1 MRTFSERSCASTEKE
16 VRQAHANRRPVRL
29 LPARL
34 SGLFIPVLAARD
46 IRAEPPAKRD
56 YGSSERDG
64 ANGDR
69 PYQQAC
75 GGNREAGSRARGRR
89 NKGLALLCLAL
100 TGCGLA
106 HPKTVYLTRNCV
118 TKQEYEKFAKGE
130 PPKVHDQLTGQGD
143 ADTRP
148 LAGSALELRG
158 WGHAM
163 LQTLRICSDEKQAG
177 DLINDKLSSK

>member
-1 MRTFSERSCASTEKE
+1 MRTSSI
-16 VRQAHANRRPVRL
+16 L
-29 LPARL
+29 
-34 SGLFIPVLAARD
+34 LAA
-46 IRAEPPAKRD
+46 
-56 YGSSERDG
+56 
-64 ANGDR
+64 
-69 PYQQAC
+69 
-75 GGNREAGSRARGRR
+75 
-89 NKGLALLCLAL
+89 LALS
-100 TGCGLA
+100 GCGLA

-163 LQTLRICSDEKQAG
+163 LETLHICSETDPHA
-177 DLINDKLSSK
+177 LADKLLDADK